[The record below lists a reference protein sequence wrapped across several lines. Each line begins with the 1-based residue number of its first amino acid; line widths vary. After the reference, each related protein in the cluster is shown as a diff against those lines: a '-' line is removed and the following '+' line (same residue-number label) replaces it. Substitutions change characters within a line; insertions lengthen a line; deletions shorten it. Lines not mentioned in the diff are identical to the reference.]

1 MPEINEVR
9 QYADF
14 IKSKLKNKNIT
25 QVNIINGRYKK
36 HGPFENYSH
45 LVNHLPLKVLDV
57 KTKGKFMYIKFDH
70 NIYLFSTLG
79 LSGGW
84 IFQKSK
90 TSKVEHPT
98 LLEYLNKESIDS
110 YMNTSLKHLNVEFK
124 TADGSLYFYDT
135 LSFGT
140 LKIVDNEKELEKKLN
155 SVGPDIMDEETNF
168 KVFQDAIC
176 KPKNKSKVIGI
187 VLMDQKTISG
197 CGNYLR
203 ADILWLSKISPFR
216 KVDKL
221 SEEDLQNIFHNAK
234 VLTWGQYDK
243 KMAFSKKIISKKDK
257 LPSDYDRDFFVY
269 NEDEDIYGNKVIK
282 EELFEGSQKRFIY
295 WVKNYQT

>member
-9 QYADF
+9 HYADF

-45 LVNHLPLKVLDV
+45 LINHLPLKVIDV
-57 KTKGKFMYIKFDH
+57 GTKGKFMFIKFDH
-70 NIYLFSTLG
+70 NIYLFTTLG

-84 IFQKSK
+84 IFKKSK
-90 TSKVEHPT
+90 TNKVEHPT
-98 LLEYLNKESIDS
+98 LLEYLSKDQIDS

-124 TADGSLYFYDT
+124 STNGSLYFYDT

-140 LKIVDNEKELEKKLN
+140 LKVVDNEYELEKKLK
-155 SVGPDIMDEETNF
+155 SVGPDIMDESTDF
-168 KVFQDAIC
+168 KVFQDAIT
-176 KPKNKSKVIGI
+176 KSKNLKKVIGI

-221 SEEDLQNIFHNAK
+221 SEEDLKKIFHNVK

-243 KMAFSKKIISKKDK
+243 KEAIKKKILTSKDK
-257 LPSDYDRDFFVY
+257 LPSDYNRDFFVY
-269 NEDEDIYGNKVIK
+269 NEENDIHGNKITK
-282 EELFEGSQKRFIY
+282 EELYEGSQKRFIY
-295 WVKNYQT
+295 WVKNIQM